1 MDNEKDLVEQIKE
14 LGKYEFVLL
23 SVTDKDQI
31 KLAHTSGK
39 HELVLTSLMQ
49 TILMGI
55 LHLVEVPD
63 VNVESVLET
72 LRAYL
77 DEVEKEKRNTVK
89 YLSQG

>member
-14 LGKYEFVLL
+14 LGEYEFVLL
-23 SVTDKDQI
+23 SVSDKDQI

-39 HELVLTSLMQ
+39 QELVLTCLMQ
-49 TILMGI
+49 TILMEI
-55 LHLVEVPD
+55 SHLVEIPD

-89 YLSQG
+89 YLS

>member
-23 SVTDKDQI
+23 SVSDKDQI
-31 KLAHTSGK
+31 KLAHTRGK
-39 HELVLTSLMQ
+39 QELVLTCLMQ
-49 TILMGI
+49 TILMEI
-55 LHLVEVPD
+55 SHLVEIPD

-89 YLSQG
+89 YLS